1 MSRGADRGED
11 RGVASL
17 RALDRWAEE
26 DRCEQNGCHHR
37 HDGDGHDLRREELGR
52 EPHVRHDEC
61 DLATRERSPLQR
73 RGINATTTELG
84 TDPLADDERPY
95 ACEQEEHRL
104 GVEEETDVRLHRH
117 TRNEDGDE
125 RVFHAAQ
132 QVLDAVLLGIAREL
146 LEVHRRQE
154 HAARVGAHEG
164 REAPLPGE
172 ERERAR
178 GAESE
183 LEPHRFVVVE
193 LRQEVREVRG
203 QNMARRQR
211 RHEERDGLAEEEEN
225 ADGVH
230 LSTAQ
235 HPVERREDEQPDDVI
250 DGCHRHDELR
260 RLRRQDPRVLEED
273 GGDAERGRRE
283 HGRHQCPPKRTQLW
297 VEPGEGEVDQHTRH
311 EDADERDEGPASR
324 IPNEGRELGFKS
336 GFREQEPDAH
346 SARHLEGGVQVKSGV
361 VEGVL
366 HQVSDAR
373 NVGEEDSDQDP
384 TDRI

>member
-1 MSRGADRGED
+1 MSRGADRSED
-11 RGVASL
+11 RGVASP
-17 RALDRWAEE
+17 RSLDRRAEE

-52 EPHVRHDEC
+52 EPHVRHHER
-61 DLATRERSPLQR
+61 DLAARERAPLQR
-73 RGINATTTELG
+73 RGINATTTKSG
-84 TDPLADDERPY
+84 TDPLAEDERSY
-95 ACEQEEHRL
+95 ACDQEEHRL
-104 GVEEETDVRLHRH
+104 GVEEEADIRLHGDARD
-117 TRNEDGDE
+117 EDGDE
-125 RVFHAAQ
+125 RVLHAAEQ
-132 QVLDAVLLGIAREL
+132 MLDAVLLGIAREL

-154 HAARVGAHEG
+154 HAACVGAHEG

-172 ERERAR
+172 EGERAR

-183 LEPHRFVVVE
+183 LESHRFVVVE

-203 QNMARRQR
+203 QNVARRQC

-235 HPVERREDEQPDDVI
+235 HPVERREDEQSDDVI
-250 DGCHRHDELR
+250 DSRDRHDQLR

-283 HGRHQCPPKRTQLW
+283 HGRHQCPRKGAELW
-297 VEPGEGEVDQHTRH
+297 VEHGEDEVDQDARH

-324 IPNEGRELGFKS
+324 IPNEGRELGFKA

-346 SARHLEGGVQVKSGV
+346 TARHLEGGVQVEPGV

-366 HQVSDAR
+366 HQVFDAR
-373 NVGEEDSDQDP
+373 NIGEEDSDQDP